1 MCIMK
6 IGIIGGGSIGLL
18 FACYISRK
26 HPVCLYV
33 RTNEQKELLQKKGL
47 ILVREENEQTNW
59 IEVKL
64 YSEWRGLEDVT
75 VIAVK
80 QYQLDNLLGILKKY
94 GSAGQTIL
102 FLQNGMGHIKK
113 LDCLEGNIYVAAV
126 EHGAMRTNGNR
137 VCHTGLGLTR
147 IAPYRQS
154 VSGSLHWLN
163 SEYEDIFPFIMEENY
178 ENMLLKK
185 LVANAVINPL
195 TAVLRV
201 KNGEI
206 IDDPH
211 YFQIVLLL
219 FGEIEQSLK
228 LQNGQAYFENVR
240 AVCMKTAE
248 NQSSMLRDLEGNRE
262 TEVES
267 ILGYIL
273 EKASEREINT
283 PLIKALYYAVKG
295 KECNVEG

>member
-1 MCIMK
+1 MK

-18 FACYISRK
+18 FACYLSRK
-26 HPVCLYV
+26 QPVCLYV
-33 RTNEQKELLQKKGL
+33 RTNEQKKLLQEKGL
-47 ILVREENEQTNW
+47 IFVRETEEQTNW

-64 YSEWRGLEDVT
+64 YSEWRGMEDAT
-75 VIAVK
+75 LIAVK
-80 QYQLDNLLGILKKY
+80 QYQLDNMMGILNKY
-94 GSAGQTIL
+94 SNAGKSIV

-113 LDCLEGNIYVAAV
+113 LDCLAGNIYVAAV

-137 VCHTGLGLTR
+137 VLHTGLGTTK

-154 VSGSLHWLN
+154 DPQFLHWLD
-163 SEYEDIFPFIMEENY
+163 SEYKDMFPFIMEENY

-206 IDDPH
+206 IENPH
-211 YFQIVLLL
+211 YFQMVLLL
-219 FGEIEQSLK
+219 FSEIEQSLE
-228 LQNGQAYFENVR
+228 LEDGQAYFKNVR

-248 NQSSMLRDLEGNRE
+248 NQSSMLRDLEEKRP
-262 TEVES
+262 TEVDA

-273 EKASEREINT
+273 EKAGEREINT
-283 PLIKALYYAVKG
+283 PVMKALFHAVKG